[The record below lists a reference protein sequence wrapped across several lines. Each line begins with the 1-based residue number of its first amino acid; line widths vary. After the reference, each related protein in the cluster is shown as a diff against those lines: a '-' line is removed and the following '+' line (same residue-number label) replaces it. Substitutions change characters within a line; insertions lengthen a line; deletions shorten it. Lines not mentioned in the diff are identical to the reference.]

1 MIKYNN
7 ILVVIDPAVDEQAS
21 LHRALDIAR
30 LGQGVKLTL
39 FLAIY
44 DFSYEI
50 TSILSAEER
59 DEMRS
64 GVVNYRQ
71 EWLQAMA
78 EPYLTQG
85 FDIEVKVIWHSRP
98 FEQILQ
104 QVENAHH
111 DLVVKGAHH
120 YNLLQTFIFTPTDW
134 HLIRRCHCPVL
145 LVKEHEWPMH
155 GRVLAALNFSDEPVQ
170 QALNDKL
177 IREAQQV
184 AQLLKSELH
193 LVNAFPCPTINIAL
207 EVPGFTPEIYNDAI
221 RQHHIHQMAE
231 YAARYQV
238 PEDHTHIRE
247 GLPEDVLPELALE
260 LDAELVVL
268 GSVGRT
274 GWSAALIGNTAE
286 QVADEMSCDLIVIKP
301 DSPEAD

>member
-30 LGQGVKLTL
+30 LGHNVKLKL

-59 DEMRS
+59 EEMRS

-85 FDIEVKVIWHSRP
+85 FDIEVKVVWHSRP

-104 QVENAHH
+104 EVEEAHH

-155 GRVLAALNFSDEPVQ
+155 GHVLAALNFSDEPVQ
-170 QALNDKL
+170 MALNDKIL
-177 IREAQQV
+177 HEAQQ
-184 AQLLKSELH
+184 AAHLLKSELH

-221 RQHHIHQMAE
+221 RQHHIQQMAD
-231 YAARYQV
+231 YAARYHV

-260 LDAELVVL
+260 LDAELIVV

-301 DSPEAD
+301 DADEA